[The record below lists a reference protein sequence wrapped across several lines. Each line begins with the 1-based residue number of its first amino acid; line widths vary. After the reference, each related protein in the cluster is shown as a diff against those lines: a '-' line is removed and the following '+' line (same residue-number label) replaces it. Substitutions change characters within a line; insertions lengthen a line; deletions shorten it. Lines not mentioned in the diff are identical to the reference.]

1 MANLSYVQVWDKLK
15 ERYAVP
21 WARTQQATRKYFGIQ
36 PPLDDR
42 QSIIDYIDA
51 VRDAIDT
58 VELVGITPESLLLN
72 MALDNL
78 PSRGRLPLVEK
89 LEVTNEDF
97 KFNKN
102 LFEKQ
107 FSRTMNL
114 LEDNKKSSTA
124 SMYTSQ
130 VGSTNFGSTAKEG
143 AYHDSSNKASTQ
155 LTKAAQTARLVTV
168 PKLVHTTWE
177 DEGEVVVE
185 GVGGHPNTIE
195 ISLLAHYAIL

>member
-1 MANLSYVQVWDKLK
+1 EIWDSNWKSLADNSGLSETGLLIKLRESIVGRAKNYLGESGMAHLSYAQVWDKLR

-21 WARTQQATRKYFGIQ
+21 WARTQQAKRKYFGIQ

-78 PSRGRLPLVEK
+78 PSRVRLPLVEK

-97 KFNKN
+97 KFTKN

-114 LEDNKKSSTA
+114 LDDNKTGVYFSERPPPPRGVIKMIS
-124 SMYTSQ
+124 
-130 VGSTNFGSTAKEG
+130 
-143 AYHDSSNKASTQ
+143 
-155 LTKAAQTARLVTV
+155 
-168 PKLVHTTWE
+168 
-177 DEGEVVVE
+177 GE
-185 GVGGHPNTIE
+185 
-195 ISLLAHYAIL
+195 SL